1 MIELSQ
7 PSKELAARVLTPV
20 SFKQRLL
27 GVKMTPMAGNV
38 EQPLVSMQEVVS
50 FLQMASLEKVLAAGP
65 RASVP
70 YVDTKTLQAWIL
82 DVFSDQELGQ
92 AIAEQTSKARNYRE
106 QAELARE
113 LLRLRVEQARAV
125 LEADEDD

>member
-1 MIELSQ
+1 LIELSQ